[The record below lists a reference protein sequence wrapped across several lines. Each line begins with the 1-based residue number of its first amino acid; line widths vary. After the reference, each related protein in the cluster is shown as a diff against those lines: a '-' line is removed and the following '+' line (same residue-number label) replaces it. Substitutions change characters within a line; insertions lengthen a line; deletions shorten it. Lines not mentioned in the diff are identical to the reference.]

1 MTLEDSTGAFSQPTS
16 VDQVTEMV
24 SRLGSG
30 IEHLILDD
38 GDMYVQTAQC
48 GTGFLVEYQDASGH
62 YVSTNQELP
71 RDEVTRIFT
80 LFFNHD
86 DEWKRTTEYSRES
99 EAQPGEAAG
108 SRATTE
114 APRSRSMTDSIMGA
128 AQREVQ
134 SSLLY
139 GVKRV
144 LRRLFR
150 KLF

>member
-30 IEHLILDD
+30 LEHLILDD
-38 GDMYVQTAQC
+38 GDMYVQTAQN
-48 GTGFLVEYQDASGH
+48 GSGFVVEYHDASGH

-71 RDEVTRIFT
+71 REEVIRIFT
-80 LFFNHD
+80 LFFNRD
-86 DEWKRTTEYSRES
+86 GDWKRTTEYSLES
-99 EAQPGEAAG
+99 AAQPSADAG
-108 SRATTE
+108 RHTTTE
-114 APRSRSMTDSIMGA
+114 APRSRSMTDSILGA
-128 AQREVQ
+128 AQREAQ

-139 GVKRV
+139 GVRRV